1 MNTAAL
7 PTNTLAKT
15 LLPIDNAVVRN
26 LILAIVG
33 SLALWV
39 SAKLSIPFWPVPLT
53 MQTLVVLVIGMAF
66 GARLGAATVLLY
78 LAEGAVGL
86 PVFSGTPEKGIGLAY
101 MMSTTGGYLVGFVL
115 AAGAVGFLAE
125 RGWDRSPVKTAL
137 AMLLG
142 NILIYMTGL
151 LWLGTIVGWDKPV
164 LAWGLTPFLA
174 GDAVKI
180 AAAAVLMPLVWRL
193 VSAFKREPCQRSKR

>member
-1 MNTAAL
+1 MNTATL
-7 PTNTLAKT
+7 PSNTLAKA

-39 SAKLSIPFWPVPLT
+39 SAKVSIPFWPVPLT

-86 PVFSGTPEKGIGLAY
+86 PVFSGTPEKGLGLAY

-125 RGWDRSPVKTAL
+125 RGWDRSPLKTAL
-137 AMLLG
+137 AMVLG
-142 NILIYMTGL
+142 NVLIYVTGL

-193 VSAFKREPCQRSKR
+193 VSAFKR

>member
-180 AAAAVLMPLVWRL
+180 VAAAVLMPLVWRL
-193 VSAFKREPCQRSKR
+193 VSAFKR

>member
-193 VSAFKREPCQRSKR
+193 VSALKR

>member
-39 SAKLSIPFWPVPLT
+39 SAKLSIPFWPIPLT

-193 VSAFKREPCQRSKR
+193 VSAFKR

>member
-1 MNTAAL
+1 MNTATL
-7 PTNTLAKT
+7 PSNTLAKT
-15 LLPIDNAVVRN
+15 LLPIDNAIVRN

-39 SAKLSIPFWPVPLT
+39 SAKISIPFWPVPLT

-86 PVFSGTPEKGIGLAY
+86 PVFSGTPEKGLGLAY

-125 RGWDRSPVKTAL
+125 RGWDRSPLKTAL
-137 AMLLG
+137 AMVLG
-142 NILIYMTGL
+142 NVLIYVTGL

-174 GDAVKI
+174 GDAIKI

-193 VSAFKREPCQRSKR
+193 VSAFKR

>member
-1 MNTAAL
+1 MNTATL
-7 PTNTLAKT
+7 PSNTLAKT
-15 LLPIDNAVVRN
+15 LLPIDNAIVRN

-39 SAKLSIPFWPVPLT
+39 SAKISIPFWPVPLT

-86 PVFSGTPEKGIGLAY
+86 PVFSGTPEKGLGLAY

-125 RGWDRSPVKTAL
+125 RGWDRSPLKTAL
-137 AMLLG
+137 TMVLG
-142 NILIYMTGL
+142 NVLIYVTGL

-193 VSAFKREPCQRSKR
+193 VSAFKR

>member
-193 VSAFKREPCQRSKR
+193 VSAFKR

>member
-1 MNTAAL
+1 MNTATL
-7 PTNTLAKT
+7 PSNTLAKT
-15 LLPIDNAVVRN
+15 LLPIDNAIVRN

-39 SAKLSIPFWPVPLT
+39 SAKISIPFWPVPLT

-86 PVFSGTPEKGIGLAY
+86 PVFSGTPEKGLGLAY

-125 RGWDRSPVKTAL
+125 RGWDRSPLKTAL
-137 AMLLG
+137 AMVLG
-142 NILIYMTGL
+142 NVLIYVTGL

-164 LAWGLTPFLA
+164 LSWGLTPFLA

-193 VSAFKREPCQRSKR
+193 VSAFKR

>member
-1 MNTAAL
+1 MNTAAS

-137 AMLLG
+137 AMVLG

-193 VSAFKREPCQRSKR
+193 VSAFKR

>member
-1 MNTAAL
+1 MNTATL
-7 PTNTLAKT
+7 PSNTLAKT
-15 LLPIDNAVVRN
+15 LLPIDNAIVRN
-26 LILAIVG
+26 LILTIVG

-39 SAKLSIPFWPVPLT
+39 SAKISIPFWPVPLT

-86 PVFSGTPEKGIGLAY
+86 PVFSGTPEKGLGLAY

-115 AAGAVGFLAE
+115 AAGAVGFSAE
-125 RGWDRSPVKTAL
+125 RGWDRSPLKTAL
-137 AMLLG
+137 AMVLG
-142 NILIYMTGL
+142 NVLIYVTGL

-174 GDAVKI
+174 GDAIKI

-193 VSAFKREPCQRSKR
+193 VSAFKR

>member
-86 PVFSGTPEKGIGLAY
+86 PVFSGTPEKGLGLAY

-137 AMLLG
+137 AMVLG

-193 VSAFKREPCQRSKR
+193 VSALKR

>member
-1 MNTAAL
+1 MNTATL
-7 PTNTLAKT
+7 PSNTLAKT

-33 SLALWV
+33 TLSLWV
-39 SAKLSIPFWPVPLT
+39 SAKVSIPFWPVPLT

-86 PVFSGTPEKGIGLAY
+86 PVFSGTPEKGLGLAY

-125 RGWDRSPVKTAL
+125 RGWDRSPLKTAL
-137 AMLLG
+137 AMVLG
-142 NILIYMTGL
+142 NVLIYVTGL

-193 VSAFKREPCQRSKR
+193 VSAFKR

>member
-137 AMLLG
+137 AMVLG

-193 VSAFKREPCQRSKR
+193 VSALKR

>member
-1 MNTAAL
+1 MNTATL
-7 PTNTLAKT
+7 PSNTLAKT
-15 LLPIDNAVVRN
+15 LLPIDNAIVRN

-39 SAKLSIPFWPVPLT
+39 SAKISIPFWPVPLT

-193 VSAFKREPCQRSKR
+193 VSAFKR

>member
-137 AMLLG
+137 AMVLG
-142 NILIYMTGL
+142 NIMIYMTGL

-193 VSAFKREPCQRSKR
+193 VSALKR

>member
-1 MNTAAL
+1 MNTATL
-7 PTNTLAKT
+7 PSNTLAKT
-15 LLPIDNAVVRN
+15 LLPIDNAIVRN
-26 LILAIVG
+26 LILTIVG

-39 SAKLSIPFWPVPLT
+39 SAKISIPFWPVPLT

-86 PVFSGTPEKGIGLAY
+86 PVFSGTPEKGLGLAY

-125 RGWDRSPVKTAL
+125 RGWDRSPLKTAL
-137 AMLLG
+137 AMVLG
-142 NILIYMTGL
+142 NVLIYVTGL

-174 GDAVKI
+174 GDAIKI

-193 VSAFKREPCQRSKR
+193 VSAFKR

>member
-1 MNTAAL
+1 MNTATL
-7 PTNTLAKT
+7 PSNTLAKT
-15 LLPIDNAVVRN
+15 LLPIDNAIVRN

-39 SAKLSIPFWPVPLT
+39 SAKISIPFWPVPLT

-137 AMLLG
+137 AMVLG

-193 VSAFKREPCQRSKR
+193 VSAFKR

>member
-1 MNTAAL
+1 MNTATL
-7 PTNTLAKT
+7 PSNTLAKT
-15 LLPIDNAVVRN
+15 LLPIDNAIVRN

-39 SAKLSIPFWPVPLT
+39 SAKISIPFWPVPLT

-86 PVFSGTPEKGIGLAY
+86 PVFSGTPEKGLGLAY

-125 RGWDRSPVKTAL
+125 RGWDRRPLKTAL
-137 AMLLG
+137 AMVLG
-142 NILIYMTGL
+142 NVLIYVTGL

-174 GDAVKI
+174 GDALKI

-193 VSAFKREPCQRSKR
+193 VSAFKR